1 MRNLY
6 LCLALPRQTDRSGTR
21 IMRQPAGG
29 HDAKPGW
36 NADRRLAV
44 LRGTYCQCRDA
55 GLGRDA
61 DRLGSCLRYQGTGRA
76 LHLPDGRDN
85 VESTLLAVNREA
97 GDAHACVVAT
107 FGFVPGDKVADIDKD
122 GTVVFVLEVKVMAV
136 ATVAG
141 FQLVEPKTYYT
152 VIASKQRSV

>member
-1 MRNLY
+1 MRMLFGMLTAAL
-6 LCLALPRQTDRSGTR
+6 LCCAAPIANAETPGPDEILTGSGLVCDTKEQAER
-21 IMRQPAGG
+21 FISLMG
-29 HDAKPGW
+29 D
-36 NADRRLAV
+36 
-44 LRGTYCQCRDA
+44 
-55 GLGRDA
+55 
-61 DRLGSCLRYQGTGRA
+61 S
-76 LHLPDGRDN
+76 

-97 GDAHACVVAT
+97 GDDHACVVAT

>member
-1 MRNLY
+1 MRRLFGM
-6 LCLALPRQTDRSGTR
+6 LTAALICCVAPF
-21 IMRQPAGG
+21 A
-29 HDAKPGW
+29 
-36 NADRRLAV
+36 NADTV
-44 LRGTYCQCRDA
+44 ETDA
-55 GLGRDA
+55 ILTGSGLVCDTKEQAERFVS
-61 DRLGSCLRYQGTGRA
+61 LMN
-76 LHLPDGRDN
+76 DN

-107 FGFVPGDKVADIDKD
+107 FGFIPGAKVADIDKD

>member
-1 MRNLY
+1 MRSLVGMLTAAL
-6 LCLALPRQTDRSGTR
+6 LCCAAPIANAETPASDEMLTGSGLVCDTKEQAER
-21 IMRQPAGG
+21 FISLM
-29 HDAKPGW
+29 D
-36 NADRRLAV
+36 
-44 LRGTYCQCRDA
+44 
-55 GLGRDA
+55 
-61 DRLGSCLRYQGTGRA
+61 
-76 LHLPDGRDN
+76 DN

-122 GTVVFVLEVKVMAV
+122 GTVVFVVEVKVMAV

>member
-1 MRNLY
+1 MRMLFGMLTAAL
-6 LCLALPRQTDRSGTR
+6 LCCAAPIANAETPGPDKILTGSGLVCDTKEQAER
-21 IMRQPAGG
+21 FISLMG
-29 HDAKPGW
+29 
-36 NADRRLAV
+36 
-44 LRGTYCQCRDA
+44 
-55 GLGRDA
+55 
-61 DRLGSCLRYQGTGRA
+61 
-76 LHLPDGRDN
+76 DN

-97 GDAHACVVAT
+97 GDEHACVVAT

>member
-1 MRNLY
+1 MLFGMLTAAL
-6 LCLALPRQTDRSGTR
+6 LCCAAPIANAETPGPDEILTGSGLVCDTKEQAER
-21 IMRQPAGG
+21 FISLMG
-29 HDAKPGW
+29 D
-36 NADRRLAV
+36 
-44 LRGTYCQCRDA
+44 
-55 GLGRDA
+55 
-61 DRLGSCLRYQGTGRA
+61 S
-76 LHLPDGRDN
+76 

-97 GDAHACVVAT
+97 GDDHACVVAT

>member
-1 MRNLY
+1 MLFGMLTAAL
-6 LCLALPRQTDRSGTR
+6 LCCAAPIANAETPGPDEILTGSGLVCDTKEQAER
-21 IMRQPAGG
+21 FISLMG
-29 HDAKPGW
+29 
-36 NADRRLAV
+36 
-44 LRGTYCQCRDA
+44 
-55 GLGRDA
+55 
-61 DRLGSCLRYQGTGRA
+61 
-76 LHLPDGRDN
+76 DN

-97 GDAHACVVAT
+97 GDDHACVVAT

>member
-1 MRNLY
+1 MLFGILTAAL
-6 LCLALPRQTDRSGTR
+6 LCCAAPIANAETPGPETPGPDEILTGSGLVCDTKEQAER
-21 IMRQPAGG
+21 FISLMG
-29 HDAKPGW
+29 
-36 NADRRLAV
+36 
-44 LRGTYCQCRDA
+44 
-55 GLGRDA
+55 
-61 DRLGSCLRYQGTGRA
+61 
-76 LHLPDGRDN
+76 DN

-97 GDAHACVVAT
+97 GDDHACVVAT
-107 FGFVPGDKVADIDKD
+107 FGFVAGDKVADIDKD

>member
-1 MRNLY
+1 MRSLVGMLTAAL
-6 LCLALPRQTDRSGTR
+6 LCCAAPFANAETPASDEMLTGSGLVCDTKEQAER
-21 IMRQPAGG
+21 FISLM
-29 HDAKPGW
+29 D
-36 NADRRLAV
+36 
-44 LRGTYCQCRDA
+44 
-55 GLGRDA
+55 
-61 DRLGSCLRYQGTGRA
+61 
-76 LHLPDGRDN
+76 DN

-107 FGFVPGDKVADIDKD
+107 FGFVPGAKVADIEKN
-122 GTVVFVLEVKVMAV
+122 GAVVFVLEVKVMAV

>member
-1 MRNLY
+1 MRMLFGMLTAAL
-6 LCLALPRQTDRSGTR
+6 LCCAAPIANAETPGPDEILTGSGLVCDTKEQAER
-21 IMRQPAGG
+21 FISLMG
-29 HDAKPGW
+29 
-36 NADRRLAV
+36 
-44 LRGTYCQCRDA
+44 
-55 GLGRDA
+55 
-61 DRLGSCLRYQGTGRA
+61 
-76 LHLPDGRDN
+76 DN

-97 GDAHACVVAT
+97 GDEHACVVAT
-107 FGFVPGDKVADIDKD
+107 FGFVPGDKVADLDKD